1 MATDS
6 NQAPRLKYLD
16 LQGYKT
22 FASKTHFEFAPAVTA
37 VIGPNGSGKSN
48 IADSIRWVLGEQS
61 FSLLR
66 GKRTEDM
73 IFAGSDS
80 RPRAGMA
87 SATITFDNSE
97 GWLPIDFSEV
107 SIGRRAYRDGS
118 NEYWLNG
125 QRVRLRDVMELISK
139 CGLAQ
144 RTYTIIGQGMVDTAL
159 SLKAE
164 ERRGLFE
171 EAAGIGLYRSRREES
186 LKRLDTTRRNL
197 ERVQDILAELRPR
210 LRSLERQA
218 KRAQNYEQVQDDLKG
233 VLRIWYGYHWYAL
246 QEALALATEKAHT
259 QSVERDRLR
268 SSQVDAMDRLA
279 EIRGELGGMRAQLQ
293 TWTQQLSALYSER
306 EQYGRQHAVASERAR
321 WLKDQQ
327 ESLQTNLTVLQK
339 AREEAA
345 QRIQQAEQL
354 LEQREQERD
363 TAKET
368 FEGLRSSGAL
378 GRAEREA
385 LEKQIDSQR
394 EAVQQVLEKRA
405 GWSARLTQ
413 LDETIQEQSD
423 TLQRLQRESSSAVQ
437 AAEEREKEFIQS
449 SEAAKLLEEQ
459 LHAARAAAA
468 GAEKNE
474 KDLERS
480 IRSQEEQRAALQ
492 RRTAALETRLEVLK
506 RLPVQE
512 GKLSRSLVDAASEGR
527 LPGFLGQLSEAI
539 DVDPGYLAAVAA
551 LLGDYSSALAF
562 ADNSSLDRALELVR
576 SGKQSGQAVLVP
588 ASRSKSADKLPGD
601 LPGALGLAIEFVSA
615 RQDNLQPLLES
626 LFESVVVVEDQAA
639 ARKLLD
645 RLPAG
650 SCAVTLRGDLFYPDG
665 TVVLGKGEPAVE
677 TQQSIQQLEREL
689 GERSRELE
697 ASVRQLADLT
707 AKLEA
712 VRQEKSEYRQG
723 ADHLQ
728 EQLQEARLQ
737 TQQHK
742 LLRDAAQ
749 RRRQQAQ
756 DEHQQLA
763 KKQAHNEQL
772 REEHEPLGSRLE
784 QERQDLEDRIR
795 SLDRKVQAGEKA
807 VEMAQAEAR
816 LELAVREVAQSK
828 NSLSDLKARQE
839 RTLEE
844 EQNLKQRLE
853 KYRDEIAQLL
863 AQTSETEKDETLFSQ
878 RLESLNKQIHDAEGE
893 LRRTEAVRSEVET
906 MENGLR
912 RQLQEIERTYGAAQ
926 VDLARR
932 QEETS
937 NLRTRIEDDFGLV
950 SFDPLAGVTSQ
961 APLPLDGLVQRL
973 PRVRQLP
980 EKLEE
985 QVRSLKA
992 QLRRMGAIN
1001 PEAQQE
1007 FDEVHQRIE
1016 FMDSQ
1021 VEDLHEAE
1029 QHLLEVIA
1037 ELDVLME
1044 REFRR
1049 TFEDVA
1055 AAFREIFTR
1064 LFGGGSARLVLT
1076 DPDDVN
1082 SSGIDIEARLPGR
1095 REQGL
1100 AMLSGGE
1107 RSLTACALVFSLLK
1121 VSPTPFCVLDEVDA
1135 MLDEANVIRFR
1146 EMLRE
1151 LSEDTQFIV
1160 ITHNRQTVQV
1170 SQIVYGVSMGGD
1182 SASRMISLKMED
1194 AEAAAG
1200 MGLN

>member
-1 MATDS
+1 MGTES
-6 NQAPRLKYLD
+6 SQAPRLKYLD

-22 FASKTHFEFAPAVTA
+22 FASKTHFEFAPAVTS

-87 SATITFDNSE
+87 SATITFDNSD

-125 QRVRLRDVMELISK
+125 QRVRLRDVMELLSK

-144 RTYTIIGQGMVDTAL
+144 RTYTIIGQGLVDVAL
-159 SLKAE
+159 SLKAD

-186 LKRLDTTRRNL
+186 LRRLDTTRRNL

-218 KRAQNYEQVQDDLKG
+218 KRAQNYEQVQNDLKN

-246 QEALALATEKAHT
+246 QESLATATEKAKSQSIERERLRAT
-259 QSVERDRLR
+259 QS
-268 SSQVDAMDRLA
+268 DAMDRLG
-279 EIRGELGGMRAQLQ
+279 EIRNNLGAMRGQLQ

-306 EQYGRQHAVASERAR
+306 EQHGRQLAVTSERIH

-327 ESLQTNLTVLQK
+327 ESLKTNLAVLQK
-339 AREEAA
+339 ARDETV
-345 QRIQQAEQL
+345 QRIKQAEETLQ
-354 LEQREQERD
+354 QREQERAEAH
-363 TAKET
+363 TTHEA
-368 FEGLRSSGAL
+368 LRSTGAL
-378 GRAEREA
+378 TRSDREA
-385 LEKQIDSQR
+385 LEKQIGTQR
-394 EAVQQVLEKRA
+394 ESLQRILEERA
-405 GWSARLTQ
+405 GWGARLHQ

-423 TLQRLQRESSSAVQ
+423 TLQRLQRDVSLTQ
-437 AAEEREKEFIQS
+437 
-449 SEAAKLLEEQ
+449 EAAKERETEYKE
-459 LHAARAAAA
+459 AAAVSEDLLNQVHTA
-468 GAEKNE
+468 RESVSQAEKTE
-474 KDLERS
+474 KDLTHS
-480 IRSQEEQRAALQ
+480 IRSHEEKGAAL
-492 RRTAALETRLEVLK
+492 RRRVAALETRLEVLK
-506 RLPVQE
+506 RLPSHE
-512 GKLSRSLVDAASEGR
+512 GKLSRTLVDAARQGK
-527 LPGFLGQLSEAI
+527 LNGFLGLLSESI
-539 DVDPGYLAAVAA
+539 DVDAGYLAAIAAVLGDFSAA
-551 LLGDYSSALAF
+551 LTFEDGGA
-562 ADNSSLDRALELVR
+562 LDRALELVR
-576 SGKQSGQAVLVP
+576 TGKQSGLAILIP
-588 ASRSKSADKLPGD
+588 ASRSTTGGKIPANLPGS
-601 LPGALGLAIEFVSA
+601 LGLADTFVSTS
-615 RQDNLQPLLES
+615 NESLQPLLHS
-626 LFESVVVVEDQAA
+626 LLHSIVVVEDQAA
-639 ARKLLD
+639 ARNLLD
-645 RLPAG
+645 RLPEN

-677 TQQSIQQLEREL
+677 TQQSIQQLEEEL
-689 GERSRELE
+689 G
-697 ASVRQLADLT
+697 DLT
-707 AKLEA
+707 AQLESSEKQREELARRLEEAGSQQVSSQQKLEEA
-712 VRQEKSEYRQG
+712 
-723 ADHLQ
+723 Q
-728 EQLQEARLQ
+728 EQLQEAKLQ
-737 TQQHK
+737 VQQQK
-742 LLRDAAQ
+742 LLRDAAV
-749 RRRQQAQ
+749 RRLTLAEDEFKRLQA
-756 DEHQQLA
+756 
-763 KKQAHNEQL
+763 KQTAAEKN
-772 REEHEPLGSRLE
+772 REEHEPKGPTLEENRLE
-784 QERQDLEDRIR
+784 VEQRIQALEKR
-795 SLDRKVQAGEKA
+795 VQAGAQA

-816 LELAVREVAQSK
+816 LEMIGRDVAQAK
-828 NSLSDLKARQE
+828 TLVSDLQSRLQ
-839 RTLEE
+839 RTKDEE
-844 EQNLKQRLE
+844 SALLQRLE
-853 KYRDEIAQLL
+853 RYRGEIESLQ
-863 AQTSETEKDETLFSQ
+863 QQKTETEKDEKLFSQ
-878 RLESLNKQIHDAEGE
+878 RLDGLNQQIHDAEEE
-893 LRRTEAVRSEVET
+893 LRRTEQVRSDLESS
-906 MENGLR
+906 ENGLR
-912 RQLQEIERTYGAAQ
+912 RQLQEVERTYGSAQ

-932 QEETS
+932 QEEIT
-937 NLRTRIEDDFGLV
+937 NLKTRIEDDFGLV

-961 APLPLDGLVQRL
+961 EPLPLDGLVQRL

-980 EKLEE
+980 EKLED

-1007 FDEVHQRIE
+1007 FGEVRQRID

-1021 VEDLHEAE
+1021 IEDLHEAE

-1044 REFRR
+1044 REFRK
-1049 TFEDVA
+1049 TFENVA
-1055 AAFREIFTR
+1055 AAFKEIFTR

-1076 DPDDVN
+1076 NPDDVN

-1151 LSEDTQFIV
+1151 LSKETQFIV

-1170 SQIVYGVSMGGD
+1170 SQIVYGVSMGAD

-1194 AEAAAG
+1194 AEMAAG